1 MGCAKARMA
10 CMRGV
15 YADITGSV
23 DGCMDGRLVD
33 WGFNIIMG
41 DSYCAFLGDVYL
53 AGGLNDGEC
62 NAGM

>member
-1 MGCAKARMA
+1 
-10 CMRGV
+10 MRGV